1 MIVWRGWG
9 ILVII
14 IAALF
19 QALVQLVIG
28 MLNIGADGTMTGK
41 IFTMA
46 GFLAAALVIWQLG
59 KYLNRSEGN
68 VYIDKETGE
77 EVIINRQHSL
87 FGIKMEYWAFI
98 LPVIGVIAFFSGW

>member
-19 QALVQLVIG
+19 QALVQLVIE
-28 MLNIGADGTMTGK
+28 MLNTDADGIMTRR

-46 GFLAAALVIWQLG
+46 GFLAAALVI
-59 KYLNRSEGN
+59 
-68 VYIDKETGE
+68 
-77 EVIINRQHSL
+77 
-87 FGIKMEYWAFI
+87 
-98 LPVIGVIAFFSGW
+98 